1 MCMQSDL
8 RNPMKVSDA
17 DLRCDPLYHC
27 NVDVRISQLDQQ
39 RENAGKSVSAALLH
53 IVDGKPAT
61 GFESGPLAR
70 ALRFL
75 RTPFVSAWHHRDLI
89 AAILRRELR
98 ERFKGS
104 VAGWV
109 WAVLAP
115 LLSLL
120 TYTVA
125 FSGFATLPDGTI
137 AASPIDYAM
146 FIFGGLIAFNFFSE
160 MPYRAPSLLHEYA
173 HFIKH
178 TMFPAP
184 LLPCLWTLRAMG

>member
-1 MCMQSDL
+1 MRMQSNL
-8 RNPMKVSDA
+8 RNPANVSDL
-17 DLRCDPLYHC
+17 DLRSDPSYHC
-27 NVDVRISQLDQQ
+27 NVVVRISQVDQQ
-39 RENAGKSVSAALLH
+39 RESAGESVSTALIH

-61 GFESGPLAR
+61 GLESGSLAQ

-75 RTPFVSAWHHRDLI
+75 QTPFVSAWHHRDLV

-125 FSGFATLPDGTI
+125 FSGLATLPNGTV
-137 AASPIDYAM
+137 AASPIDDPM

-160 MPYRAPSLLHEYA
+160 MAYRAPSLLHEYA